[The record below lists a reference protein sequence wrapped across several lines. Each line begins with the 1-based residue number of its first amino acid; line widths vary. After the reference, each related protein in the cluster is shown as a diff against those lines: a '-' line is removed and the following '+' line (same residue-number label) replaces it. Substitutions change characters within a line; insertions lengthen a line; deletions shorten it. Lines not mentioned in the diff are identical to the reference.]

1 VESTIFA
8 AGQVQ
13 HNAALAAAE
22 EAERIHYMQQQH
34 AHAEMEQYHREQMGY
49 IGDDA
54 FDQYRAYPE
63 YAEDLYN
70 QRYANQEAVGN
81 STMHHQPPIQYSGQY
96 GMVYE
101 QEVVPLQHP
110 SNIGGIVPH
119 SPHGQTMFDGQ
130 AQALD
135 PRLHQRPRGPAVA
148 VAPPLSFPLVLDP
161 IPQQSQTVL
170 YSPTLQL
177 PEVGWDGQAHRM
189 PLNNPYGVPERL
201 VTPLQP
207 TFEQTQ
213 MLALHQH
220 EMPHR
225 LPQFQ
230 DQREYEQQEYV
241 AAGSRP
247 SDIIAEQ
254 WAEIAAPRSAAPLS
268 ARRVAGEGELLPFL
282 EVDNAA
288 SNDIDFGDKG
298 ELFGGLLGGG
308 GDKADGGRE
317 GLEEYRA
324 AVKQQEE
331 MQLGLRRI

>member
-22 EAERIHYMQQQH
+22 EAERIHDMQQQH
-34 AHAEMEQYHREQMGY
+34 ALAEMEQYHREQMGY

-63 YAEDLYN
+63 YAEDPYN
-70 QRYANQEAVGN
+70 QRYANQEEVGN
-81 STMHHQPPIQYSGQY
+81 NTMHHQPPMQYPGPY
-96 GMVYE
+96 GMMYE

-110 SNIGGIVPH
+110 SHIGGVVPH
-119 SPHGQTMFDGQ
+119 SPHGQTMFDRQ
-130 AQALD
+130 AQPLD
-135 PRLHQRPRGPAVA
+135 PRLPRQSRGPAAA
-148 VAPPLSFPLVLDP
+148 VPAPLSFPLVLDP
-161 IPQQSQTVL
+161 TLQQSQTVL

-189 PLNNPYGVPERL
+189 PLHNTYGVPERL

-207 TFEQTQ
+207 TFEQSR
-213 MLALHQH
+213 MLALHPH
-220 EMPHR
+220 EMPR
-225 LPQFQ
+225 PLPQFQ
-230 DQREYEQQEYV
+230 DETEYEQQEYV

-268 ARRVAGEGELLPFL
+268 ARRAAVEGELLPFL

-308 GDKADGGRE
+308 GEKVDGGRE

-331 MQLGLRRI
+331 MQLGFRRI